1 MPNRRRST
9 GPRSAPKLF
18 RCTGYGNCDMVFTRS
33 EHLARHERKHTGEK
47 PYECIVP
54 GCNRRFSRFDNMMQH
69 TQTHEKTKRSSSSS
83 IHSNVKS
90 TKLNQ
95 EFSRSPT
102 PIKSVPSTSQYTLS
116 YPQSDHNDNNNKED
130 VPALEHSSMV
140 DSRKLPL
147 PRRASLTCTSTTYNL
162 PLTSASLMYPTPQQQ
177 LQNTPRNRCSWPIRR
192 EPSFYQQPYQPYST
206 ASEGYHH
213 NARRRSSTSTLSSD
227 STLVSPVSATFP
239 ANSHAR
245 RRISID
251 DLRLPIEH
259 LKSIQLEEKPKLD
272 AVDITSD
279 EYEALEGF
287 SQFHTRSVVAQAPL
301 SPKDLTPS
309 PILRNESPNF
319 ASQVYAMR
327 QRVMTSNESFSRG

>member
-1 MPNRRRST
+1 MPIRKRTT

-18 RCTGYGNCDMVFTRS
+18 RCLGYGNCDMVFTRS

-69 TQTHEKTKRSSSSS
+69 TQTHEKTKRAA
-83 IHSNVKS
+83 HSTAKS
-90 TKLNQ
+90 TKLNRKPK
-95 EFSRSPT
+95 ERSPT
-102 PIKSVPSTSQYTLS
+102 PIKSESLS
-116 YPQSDHNDNNNKED
+116 SDYLLEGSKD
-130 VPALEHSSMV
+130 VPALDFSSMI

-162 PLTSASLMYPTPQQQ
+162 PLTSASLIYPTPQQSH
-177 LQNTPRNRCSWPIRR
+177 QNTPRNRCSWPIRR

-206 ASEGYHH
+206 NESYH
-213 NARRRSSTSTLSSD
+213 NTRRRSSTSTQSSE
-227 STLVSPVSATFP
+227 STLATFP
-239 ANSHAR
+239 SNLANHNLR

-251 DLRLPIEH
+251 DLRLPIED
-259 LKSIQLEEKPKLD
+259 LKNIQLGEKPRLD
-272 AVDITSD
+272 TVDITPD

-287 SQFHTRSVVAQAPL
+287 SQFHSKPVIAPIPC
-301 SPKDLTPS
+301 SPTDLTPS

-319 ASQVYAMR
+319 ASQVCAMR
-327 QRVMTSNESFSRG
+327 QRVMTLNESFSRG